1 MGLSSTPSI
10 PRYSIKQGRLHRAS
24 QASSKRDQENM
35 KTYEIIC
42 LDRDNKLNKVAEIS
56 EKTQEKARLAGV
68 RFAKLMGLR
77 FNLAK
82 KINR

>member
-1 MGLSSTPSI
+1 
-10 PRYSIKQGRLHRAS
+10 
-24 QASSKRDQENM
+24 M

-68 RFAKLMGLR
+68 RFAELMGLR
-77 FNLAK
+77 FHLAK